1 MYAATRDWLF
11 HRPIE
16 HTLGEFAAAEGAPCN
31 LSATAIRRI
40 ATAYTDAVDTDLGD
54 RGIDWLGMYGTMK
67 ADIHEALVSGSHE
80 EICAFLA
87 NPASNMMF
95 YGFEN
100 TYNGQVEQSEGHH
113 RIQSHFIYNS
123 LLRVAEATGV
133 VRMEDPEPY
142 DLTGDPPTPLL
153 VEDILLKLDD
163 ALGFRIDFP
172 NPYPNEVGY
181 PTSRGIAS
189 YRAVQAL
196 YQVWRIM
203 QLAGGRHRS
212 VVEIGAG
219 LGRNAYYARRAGL
232 DRYTIVDIPMTS
244 AAQAYFLARTLGED
258 AIQVYGESNN
268 APIRILPPEDFLRS
282 AERYDLIVNID
293 SLPEMDAAVSK
304 RYFDHIARRT
314 PTFLSINH
322 EILPITVRN
331 YYVECR
337 NFRFERQPYWLRRGY
352 VEEVVR
358 FL

>member
-1 MYAATRDWLF
+1 MT
-11 HRPIE
+11 
-16 HTLGEFAAAEGAPCN
+16 EGAPCE
-31 LSATAIRRI
+31 LSARAIQRI
-40 ATAYTDAVDTDLGD
+40 GKAYTDAVDTDLGD
-54 RGIDWLGMYGTMK
+54 RGIDWLGMYGAMK
-67 ADIHEALVSGSHE
+67 ADVHQALVSGSPE
-80 EICAFLA
+80 DARAFLSDPA
-87 NPASNMMF
+87 NNMMF

-100 TYNGQVEQSEGHH
+100 TYRGQAEHGEGHH

-123 LLRVAEATGV
+123 LLRVAEAIGV

-142 DLTGDPPTPLL
+142 DLAGEPPTPTP
-153 VEDILLKLDD
+153 VEDILSKLDE
-163 ALGFRIDFP
+163 ALGFRVDFP

-181 PTSRGIAS
+181 PTTRGVAS

-219 LGRNAYYARRAGL
+219 LGRNAYYARRAGI
-232 DRYTIVDIPMTS
+232 DRYTIVDIPMTA

-258 AIQVYGESNN
+258 AVQVYGEDSD
-268 APIRILPPEDFLRS
+268 APVRILPPEDFLRS

-293 SLPEMDAAVSK
+293 SLPEMDAAVSQ
-304 RYFDHIARRT
+304 RYFDHIALRT

-322 EILPITVRN
+322 EILPVTVRSL
-331 YYVECR
+331 YTKLGTCR
-337 NFRFERQPYWLRRGY
+337 AERQPYWLRRGY

-358 FL
+358 F